1 MILRLLNSIVVRF
14 RKPLELGSPQA
25 NKLVLAQIAE
35 QGDDG
40 TQERHVRHFAYPM
53 RGASSA
59 GRDLA
64 IELLAEA
71 GLDVSETQY
80 RDGVLGEHYAAVAN
94 EEFDQLTDSLRDEF
108 ARIGWEY
115 DGWECAVLKS

>member
-1 MILRLLNSIVVRF
+1 MKLRFLNSIVARF
-14 RKPLELGSPQA
+14 RKPLELGSPKA
-25 NKLVLAQIAE
+25 NKLVLVQIAE

-40 TQERHVRHFAYPM
+40 TQERHVRHFAYPL
-53 RGASSA
+53 RGPNAA
-59 GRDLA
+59 GIDNA
-64 IELLAEA
+64 VELFAEA

-80 RDGVLGEHYAAVAN
+80 RGGVMGEHYAAVAD

-108 ARIGWEY
+108 ARMGWEY